1 MTYSAYIIDD
11 NDPIALAAPVV
22 YAATDFG
29 RIALLLLGAVVIV
42 AALGYA
48 ALRGIDKLRMW

>member
-11 NDPIALAAPVV
+11 NDPIALAAPVA
-22 YAATDFG
+22 YATTDFG
-29 RIALLLLGAVVIV
+29 HIALLFLGAVVIV

-48 ALRGIDKLRMW
+48 ALRGIDKLRVW

>member
-1 MTYSAYIIDD
+1 MSYSAYIMDD

-22 YAATDFG
+22 YATTDLSY
-29 RIALLLLGAVVIV
+29 IALMLLGAVVIV

-48 ALRGIDKLRMW
+48 AWRGIDKLRVW